1 MQILPNFFRVD
12 FSPFKDFLDEL
23 EVGPLS
29 DEQIMTLS
37 AALGEYDPT
46 DSQGQWVPAGDGL
59 TSLQNAEVIY
69 IGDND
74 TMLPTNPLFKRVV
87 GIRLQDLEG
96 QDSRR
101 LYMHYGN

>member
-12 FSPFKDFLDEL
+12 FTPFKDFLNEL
-23 EVGPLS
+23 EVGPLP
-29 DEQIMTLS
+29 EEKITTLS

-46 DSQGQWVPAGDGL
+46 DSQGQWVPTGDSL
-59 TSLQNAEVIY
+59 TSLQGAEVIY
-69 IGDND
+69 AGDND
-74 TMLPTNPLFKRVV
+74 DMLPTNPLFKRVV